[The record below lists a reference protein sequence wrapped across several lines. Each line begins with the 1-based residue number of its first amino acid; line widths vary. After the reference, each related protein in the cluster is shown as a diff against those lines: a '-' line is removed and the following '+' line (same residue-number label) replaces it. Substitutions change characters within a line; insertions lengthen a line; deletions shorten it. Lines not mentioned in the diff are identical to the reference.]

1 MGCVVAPDALGN
13 LIGGRPDVE
22 AVGRAGVNDVCVV
35 HTKKAFEKVEG
46 FVGATGIEPV
56 TLPPDAG
63 CSEP

>member
-1 MGCVVAPDALGN
+1 MGCVVTSDTLGN

-22 AVGRAGVNDVCVV
+22 AVGRTGVNDVCVV
-35 HTKKAFEKVEG
+35 HTKKAFDKVEG